1 VTVNV
6 LFAFALAAV
15 LALPPALA
23 AQERFDASSA
33 SQDPPVTSSSPA
45 QQQTGN
51 ASNKTKQK
59 KDKGKKV
66 KKSNCVSP
74 PPGSGLTDYCKNP
87 YWRQPNMDWQYIQS
101 NQGAVD

>member
-1 VTVNV
+1 VTVNI
-6 LFAFALAAV
+6 LIAFALAAV
-15 LALPPALA
+15 LALPPALV
-23 AQERFDASSA
+23 AQERFDTSSA
-33 SQDPPVTSSSPA
+33 SPNPPVTSSSP
-45 QQQTGN
+45 TGS
-51 ASNKTKQK
+51 ASNKIKQK

-101 NQGAVD
+101 NQSGGGRG